1 MYTEMDVNKFYP
13 LVYGQ
18 DIASVDSD
26 ENSAGYILGPSSKL
40 ELHMIPLSRSRK

>member
-13 LVYGQ
+13 LVYGP

-26 ENSAGYILGPSSKL
+26 EDRAGYIFGPSSNL
-40 ELHMIPLSRSRK
+40 ELHMIFLTRSRK